1 MHDDLSQAIDDLFP
15 SVRADYERLIRIPSV
30 SAPEYDPTGVRAS
43 AELTM
48 ELLEEAGVGGVRTLH
63 VEGCDHPAVYGE
75 ISAPDGAPTVT
86 LYAHHDVQPTG
97 PLDEWDSEP
106 FEPSERDGRIY
117 GRGTS
122 DDKSGIAIHL
132 AAIRAHGGS
141 PPVGIKLF
149 IEGEEESGSEHL
161 DDYMRV
167 HGELLACDAIVIAD
181 SGNWRT
187 GQPGLAT
194 SLRGLVDLI
203 VEVKTLRYAVHSGE
217 FGGALPDALTSMSR
231 MLASLHNPNGEVAV
245 VGLVS
250 GEADPLDLT
259 EEELRAQSG
268 ALEGVELIGEGS
280 LTSRMWTKPSI
291 SVLAIDAPP
300 VAEAINQ
307 LVASARAKIS
317 LRLAPG
323 DDPQRAVEAL
333 TAHLEANVPWGAQ
346 LKVTPGSLG
355 QPYSLETTGPYFDAF
370 RTGFETAWGKE
381 AVNMGVGGSIPFVAA
396 FEAIHPNA
404 TALLTGAAD
413 DKSRAHGPNESVDIT
428 DLRNSMLAEAVA
440 LRLMAG

>member
-1 MHDDLSQAIDDLFP
+1 MHDDLTSAIDDLFP
-15 SVRADYERLIRIPSV
+15 AVRADYERLVRIPSV
-30 SAPEYDPTGVRAS
+30 SAPEYDPSGVRAS

-48 ELLEEAGVGGVRTLH
+48 ELLEDAGVDGVRTLH

-75 ISAPDGAPTVT
+75 ISAPAGAPTVT

-97 PLDEWDSEP
+97 PLEQWETDP
-106 FEPSERDGRIY
+106 FEPTERDGRIY

-132 AAIRAHGGS
+132 AAIRAFGGK

-161 DDYMRV
+161 DDFMTV
-167 HGELLACDAIVIAD
+167 HGPLLACDAIVIAD

-203 VEVKTLRYAVHSGE
+203 VEVSTLRFAVHSGE
-217 FGGALPDALTSMSR
+217 FGGALPDALTCMAR
-231 MLASLHNPNGEVAV
+231 MLASLHHANGEVAV
-245 VGLVS
+245 EGLVS
-250 GEADPLDLT
+250 GEADPLDLS

-268 ALEGVELIGEGS
+268 ALDGVELIGEGT

-323 DDPQRAVEAL
+323 DDPERAVAAL
-333 TAHLEANVPWGAQ
+333 ISHLEANVPWGAH
-346 LKVTPGSLG
+346 LKIHPGSLG
-355 QPYSLETTGPYFDAF
+355 QPYALETSGPFFDAF
-370 RTGFETAWGKE
+370 RAGFQGAWGKDP
-381 AVNMGVGGSIPFVAA
+381 VNMGVGGSIPFVAA
-396 FEAIHPNA
+396 FEAVHPNA

-413 DKSRAHGPNESVDIT
+413 DRSRAHGPNESVDIA
-428 DLRNSMLAEAVA
+428 DLRNSMLAEAIA